1 MKKKFLYWLIPV
13 ALLLIGV
20 GGLAAWYF
28 GLFPG
33 RTYSAAEF
41 GIETVHSTVDFDA
54 DGVEDYAD
62 LLAGAKKDAKN
73 RPHYRSAYY
82 QGGYPP
88 EEEGVCTD
96 LVWRAFREAGYS
108 LRDMVDADIRL
119 RPGAYPH
126 IEKADDNIDFRR
138 VTNLHI
144 FFEEY
149 ATPLTTDTDAIE
161 TWQPG
166 DIVIFNND
174 KHIGIV
180 SDKRNKEGQPYI
192 LHNGGQYQREED
204 MLWRAEVTARYRFDA
219 SKLPEGFALPV
230 E

>member
-1 MKKKFLYWLIPV
+1 MKKKFLWWLIP
-13 ALLLIGV
+13 LLLLLLAAGS
-20 GGLAAWYF
+20 LAAWYF

-41 GIETVHSTVDFDA
+41 GIERVKSTVDFDA

-73 RPHYRSAYY
+73 RPQYRSVYY
-82 QGGYPP
+82 RGGYPP
-88 EEEGVCTD
+88 ETEGVCTD
-96 LVWRAFREAGYS
+96 LVWRAFREAGYC

-119 RPGAYPH
+119 RPASYPH
-126 IEKADDNIDFRR
+126 IEKADANIDFRR

-149 ATPLTTDTDAIE
+149 AIPLSTDIEAIE
-161 TWQPG
+161 SWQPG

-180 SDKRNKEGQPYI
+180 SDKRNKEGHPYI
-192 LHNGGQYQREED
+192 LHNGGQFQREED
-204 MLWRAEVTARYRFDA
+204 MLWRSEVTARYRFDA
-219 SKLPEGFALPV
+219 SRLPSNVALV
-230 E
+230 FK